1 MNTHDL
7 FKQAQKAMNDQAKAY
22 LSVMNVIDE
31 SRQVINS
38 CQKSLAEV
46 KIKPLFDKEFFEP
59 VYNLSRS

>member
-7 FKQAQKAMNDQAKAY
+7 FKQAQKAMNDQAAAY
-22 LSVMNVIDE
+22 ASVMNVIDE
-31 SRQVINS
+31 SRQLINS

-46 KIKPLFDKEFFEP
+46 KIKPLFDNKFFEP